1 MEAESLDDKEDLEA
15 PADEEDLEAPLV
27 ELEDGSPKE
36 IFWEAL
42 FAACWIFS
50 KLLAVAV
57 ST

>member
-1 MEAESLDDKEDLEA
+1 MEAESPD
-15 PADEEDLEAPLV
+15 DEEDLEAPLV

-36 IFWEAL
+36 IFWDAL

>member
-1 MEAESLDDKEDLEA
+1 MEAESLDDDLEA